1 MMGLF
6 SNIVMLKPRLLIF
19 AWGLYDLANQF
30 FALNIVSLYFIRW
43 ITIEKQTPELF
54 FGISF
59 GLSMLLVAI
68 LAPFLG
74 AVSDL
79 MHRHRFFLIVFTLLS
94 IIFTI
99 SLGLTENVIWGLT
112 FFAIANFGCQ
122 AAVIFYNALLINIA
136 PIDKIGFVSGIG
148 KMLGYCGAVIGLY
161 IIRPLVL
168 ESGYHAAFV
177 PTGLLFFIFA
187 LPCML
192 FIKDRGFQARS
203 NTPSFL
209 ETVKYSLSFKQF
221 LKRNVDFIRA
231 QRLHNFLKAAF
242 FCLIVVNTIM
252 IFMSVYVT
260 RVFGLTE
267 PQIINLV
274 LFSTFF
280 AIGGSFFS
288 GYISDY
294 LGYKKSLYFV
304 FLIWGICLLSGAVAK
319 NIIFYWIIGPLVG
332 VALGSTWVILRALVI
347 QITPADKIGEGFG
360 LFNLIGYVSAIA
372 GALIWGGLLW
382 FLSPLYGELGYRIA
396 LAALII
402 FLLPGFV
409 YLRRI

>member
-1 MMGLF
+1 MMGLP
-6 SNIVMLKPRLLIF
+6 SNIERLKPKLLIF

-43 ITIEKQTPELF
+43 VTIEKQTPELF

-59 GLSMLLVAI
+59 GLSMLLVAM

-79 MHRHRFFLIVFTLLS
+79 MHRHRFFLIAFTLLS
-94 IIFTI
+94 VIFTI
-99 SLGLTENVIWGLT
+99 NLGFTEDVVLGLV

-122 AAVIFYNALLINIA
+122 AAIIFYNALLINIA
-136 PIDKIGFVSGIG
+136 PVDKIGLVSGIG

-161 IIRPLVL
+161 IIRPLIL
-168 ESGYHAAFV
+168 KSGYHAAFV

-192 FIKDRGFQARS
+192 FIKDRGFKERLS
-203 NTPSFL
+203 TPAFL
-209 ETVKYSLSFKQF
+209 KTISHSLSFKQF
-221 LKRNVDFIRA
+221 LKRNMDFIRS
-231 QRLHNFLKAAF
+231 QGLYNFLKAAF
-242 FCLIVVNTIM
+242 FCLCVVNIIM

-260 RVFGLTE
+260 KVFGLTE
-267 PQIINLV
+267 TQIINLV

-294 LGYKKSLYFV
+294 LGYKRSLYFV
-304 FLIWGICLLSGAVAK
+304 FSIWGICLLSGAIAK

-347 QITPADKIGEGFG
+347 KITPADKIGEAFG
-360 LFNLIGYVSAIA
+360 LFNFIGYVSAIA
-372 GALIWGGLLW
+372 GALFWGGLLW
-382 FLSPLYGELGYRIA
+382 FLFPLFGELGYRIA

-402 FLLPGFV
+402 FLLPGFI
-409 YLRRI
+409 YLRRL